1 MWPCSAFI
9 ALSTGEHVALDQCK
23 KEKKAVLLPNARA
36 ESSGPASFLDAYP
49 KRSHEGLET

>member
-1 MWPCSAFI
+1 MWPRRAIISM
-9 ALSTGEHVALDQCK
+9 GERLALDQRK